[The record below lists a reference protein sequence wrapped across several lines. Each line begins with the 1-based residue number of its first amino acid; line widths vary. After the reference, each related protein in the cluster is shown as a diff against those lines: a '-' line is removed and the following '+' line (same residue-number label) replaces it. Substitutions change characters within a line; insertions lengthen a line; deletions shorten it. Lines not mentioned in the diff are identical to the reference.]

1 MSKLLAPLVLR
12 NLTPENRIMVSPM
25 NQYSAAGGNTG
36 DWHLIHL
43 GQTADLYRS
52 AGEPVR
58 FPVEAGTLLSAPISP
73 ACNRM
78 SGRSIEGPLRT

>member
-36 DWHLIHL
+36 EMKVRKL
-43 GQTADLYRS
+43 GL
-52 AGEPVR
+52 PN
-58 FPVEAGTLLSAPISP
+58 L
-73 ACNRM
+73 
-78 SGRSIEGPLRT
+78 